1 MKTERPSIGKC
12 CAVLIGSAL
21 TACVALPAAAQPTSV
36 FPPLTFPGPYP
47 VACSN
52 VVQDFTRLRPGEDVQ
67 AYWEGVARDDG
78 SPRYI
83 TDLLADPANTL
94 AASVTAPDDSEV
106 YGSFAGQTLPYVV
119 IVCYPTAS
127 DNTRPDYALAN
138 GKSVPHMQQGSD
150 APWWPDPTTRFPV
163 LVFSHGYLGS
173 PTSNDYIDAIAL
185 MASFGYVVAAPFHGD
200 GRFGN
205 LQLDSFDDLPY
216 LVLHL
221 RDFLAMQALRPLSL
235 SATLD
240 ILFAAPQWR
249 DHLDP
254 VQVGGFG
261 ASFGGQSL
269 LLMAGGGLTTSL
281 GGSWETITTDRR
293 LKAAVGYVPY
303 FGYPFFPAFGRDQ
316 HGLDNVALPYLAIG
330 GTADTTAPIVEAGV
344 GLLRLKSPREL
355 VALVGVGHGFDV
367 TSAPDI
373 FTWTLTF
380 LDAEVRGNTAARAKL
395 QQMGSVAGGGDD
407 HVVIPLESPGAINYS
422 GLWWNA
428 PAGSESGWGMNLTHQ
443 DDLIFTTWF
452 TYDANGKG
460 WWLVMTAQR
469 RADGTYRGT
478 LYSTRGPPFS
488 ATPFDPRA
496 VVRTEVGAGTLSFTD
511 ADNGTFA
518 YTVNGIPQ
526 TKTITREIFGPVPAC
541 TFASSIELALA
552 TNYQDLWWADPP
564 GSESGWGMNLT
575 QEGSIIVV
583 TWFTYDETGAPLWL
597 IATTTPTSFNEF
609 TGILLRTSGPPFNSV
624 PFNPASVVATP
635 VGDVKLTFQT
645 GNSATFS
652 YTVNGIPQSKTI
664 TREVLRNPGMVCQ

>member
-1 MKTERPSIGKC
+1 M
-12 CAVLIGSAL
+12 
-21 TACVALPAAAQPTSV
+21 
-36 FPPLTFPGPYP
+36 
-47 VACSN
+47 
-52 VVQDFTRLRPGEDVQ
+52 
-67 AYWEGVARDDG
+67 
-78 SPRYI
+78 
-83 TDLLADPANTL
+83 
-94 AASVTAPDDSEV
+94 
-106 YGSFAGQTLPYVV
+106 
-119 IVCYPTAS
+119 
-127 DNTRPDYALAN
+127 
-138 GKSVPHMQQGSD
+138 
-150 APWWPDPTTRFPV
+150 

-185 MASFGYVVAAPFHGD
+185 MASFGYVVAAPFHAD

-221 RDFLAMQALRPLSL
+221 RDFLAMQAMRPLSL

-249 DHLDP
+249 DHIDP

-281 GGSWETITTDRR
+281 GGSWKTITTDRR

-316 HGLDNVALPYLAIG
+316 HGLDNVVLPYLAIG
-330 GTADTTAPIVEAGV
+330 GTADTTAPIVETGV
-344 GLLRLKSPREL
+344 GLLRLKGPREL
-355 VALVGVGHGFDV
+355 VALVGVEHGFDL
-367 TSAPDI
+367 TAAPDI

-407 HVVIPLESPGAINYS
+407 HVIIPLQDPGPINYS

-469 RADGTYRGT
+469 MADGTYRGT

-488 ATPFDPRA
+488 AMPFDPGA
-496 VVRTEVGAGTLSFTD
+496 VVRNEVGVGALSFAD
-511 ADNGTFA
+511 ADNGTFD
-518 YTVNGIPQ
+518 YTVNGIRQKKP
-526 TKTITREIFGPVPAC
+526 ITREIFGPVPTC
-541 TFASSIELALA
+541 TFASSIDLAQS

-564 GSESGWGMNLT
+564 GSEAGWGMNLT

-583 TWFTYDETGAPLWL
+583 TWFTYDATGAPLWL
-597 IATTTPTSFNEF
+597 IATTTATSFNEF
-609 TGILLRTSGPPFNSV
+609 TGILFRTSGPPFNSV

-635 VGDVKLTFQT
+635 AGDVKLTFQT

-664 TREVLRNPGMVCQ
+664 TREVLRGPGMVCQ

>member
-1 MKTERPSIGKC
+1 MKSRRPPIGKRY
-12 CAVLIGSAL
+12 AMLIASAL
-21 TACVALPAAAQPTSV
+21 IACFALPVAAQPTAV
-36 FPPLTFPGPYP
+36 FPPLTFPGPFP

-52 VVQDFTRLRPGEDVQ
+52 VVQDFARLRPGEDVQ

-83 TDLLADPANTL
+83 TDLLSDPANTL
-94 AASVTAPDDSEV
+94 MTSVTAPADSEV
-106 YGSFAGQTLPYVV
+106 YGSFAGQTLPYAV

-127 DNTRPDYALAN
+127 NNTRPDYALAN
-138 GKSVPHMQQGSD
+138 GKSVPHMQRGAE
-150 APWWPDPTTRFPV
+150 APWWPDATTRFPV

-185 MASFGYVVAAPFHGD
+185 IASFGYVVASPFHGD
-200 GRFGN
+200 GRFGK
-205 LQLDSFDDLPY
+205 LQLESLADLTY
-216 LVLHL
+216 VILHL

-281 GGSWETITTDRR
+281 GGSWKFITTDRR

-303 FGYPFFPAFGRDQ
+303 FGYPFFPAFGRDE
-316 HGLDNVALPYLAIG
+316 HGLDNVVLPYLAIG

-344 GLLRLKSPREL
+344 GVLRLKGPREL
-355 VALVGVGHGFDV
+355 VALVGVQHGFDL
-367 TSAPDI
+367 TAASDI

-380 LDAEVRGNTAARAKL
+380 LDAEVRGSTAARAKL

-407 HVVIPLESPGAINYS
+407 HVVIPLQSPGAINYG

-428 PAGSESGWGMNLTHQ
+428 PAGSESGWGMNLAHQ

-452 TYDANGKG
+452 TYDTNGKG

-469 RADGTYRGT
+469 MADGTYRGT
-478 LYSTRGPPFS
+478 LYSTRGSPFF
-488 ATPFDPRA
+488 ATPFDPSA
-496 VVRTEVGAGTLSFTD
+496 VVKTEVGTGTLSFTD

-518 YTVNGIPQ
+518 YVVNGIPQ
-526 TKTITREIFGPVPAC
+526 TKTITREIFGPVPTC
-541 TFASSIELALA
+541 TFASSIDLAQA
-552 TNYQDLWWADPP
+552 THYQDLWWADPP

-575 QEGSIIVV
+575 QEGSLIVV
-583 TWFTYDETGAPLWL
+583 TWFTYDDTGAPLWL
-597 IATTTPTSFNEF
+597 VATTTATSYNEF
-609 TGILLRTSGPPFNSV
+609 TGILFRTSGPPFYSV
-624 PFNPASVVATP
+624 PFNPASVVPTE
-635 VGDVKLTFQT
+635 VGKVTLTFQT
-645 GNSATFS
+645 GNAATFS
-652 YTVNGIPQSKTI
+652 YEVNGIPGSKSI
-664 TREVLRNPGMVCQ
+664 TREVLRAPGTVCQ